1 MERVNDHYNSNPSTS
16 FSDLLSPANL
26 SPTAPEF
33 GQFLTVDQPVNS
45 RNIDGMSP
53 RNSQEDTF
61 FDAEELHV
69 PNLAKPN
76 PMPSQTQE
84 MELPLSNQ
92 GRSPSLSKALSRVR
106 ESILGVNSQFE
117 CPVCFEEMKPPVK
130 MFHCRQ
136 GHVVCQNCLVEGHL
150 KECPSCRGPIIGRN
164 FAMEKL
170 AESYFSN
177 FDVIVK

>member
-1 MERVNDHYNSNPSTS
+1 MGEVTKPVKGPFKGQRVHSGCIEVICTLVSYV
-16 FSDLLSPANL
+16 
-26 SPTAPEF
+26 
-33 GQFLTVDQPVNS
+33 QFP
-45 RNIDGMSP
+45 
-53 RNSQEDTF
+53 
-61 FDAEELHV
+61 
-69 PNLAKPN
+69 
-76 PMPSQTQE
+76 
-84 MELPLSNQ
+84 
-92 GRSPSLSKALSRVR
+92 
-106 ESILGVNSQFE
+106 GVNSQFE

-177 FDVIVK
+177 FDVTVK